1 MPFGRLSCQSQKI
14 YKAKTWPKPTVTIL
28 SGEFRT
34 NCRSHK
40 TCAYIQKD
48 QHIGSGRGSCG
59 SVRKSTIDN
68 DACAVKGNV
77 LTKPVYPVKS
87 ARACRLQEDSRLAW
101 KRLQGEAMGIEN
113 LLIFLSCGALAGW
126 LAGVLLKGSG
136 LSLSGNVVAGI
147 FGGVIGGYLFGLFDM
162 SIHGVIGSMIKAMV
176 GAIVLL
182 YLIELLRKTENPAI
196 RKNR

>member
-1 MPFGRLSCQSQKI
+1 
-14 YKAKTWPKPTVTIL
+14 
-28 SGEFRT
+28 
-34 NCRSHK
+34 
-40 TCAYIQKD
+40 
-48 QHIGSGRGSCG
+48 
-59 SVRKSTIDN
+59 
-68 DACAVKGNV
+68 
-77 LTKPVYPVKS
+77 
-87 ARACRLQEDSRLAW
+87 
-101 KRLQGEAMGIEN
+101 MGIEN

-126 LAGVLLKGSG
+126 LAGVLMKGSG

-162 SIHGVIGSMIKAMV
+162 SIHGVIGSMVKAMV